1 LPKIEKEII
10 VNSPSKKVWMVIVK
24 HLENPQYPSD
34 NEPKGPITS
43 LYGEPLSKQRTGVGT
58 KTRWIYQLRTR
69 KFVWDD
75 IVTEWVED
83 EKITWEATS
92 AWEMI
97 DSFIL
102 SSISDKETLLTY
114 MMDYSL
120 PYGFLGKIYD
130 KFSLRK
136 SMETYLEETLK
147 RMKRTVERLP

>member
-1 LPKIEKEII
+1 
-10 VNSPSKKVWMVIVK
+10 M
-24 HLENPQYPSD
+24 
-34 NEPKGPITS
+34 
-43 LYGEPLSKQRTGVGT
+43 PLSKQRKGVGT

-75 IVTEWVED
+75 IVTEWVEN

-102 SSISDKETLLTY
+102 SSIGDKETLLTY
-114 MMDYSL
+114 VMDYNL

-147 RMKRTVERLP
+147 RMKRTV